1 MNNKKL
7 LNIPPEKRQHED
19 FFVWEKRL
27 LKNNP
32 SLRREFERQ
41 QPEFAMI
48 QAMIDVRKKKD
59 LSQKQL
65 AKKLG
70 TTQSA
75 ISRLEKGNISP
86 TVNFLQKLA
95 DALDSRLDIRF
106 LSYS

>member
-1 MNNKKL
+1 MNKKKI

-19 FFVWEKRL
+19 FLVWEKRV
-27 LKNNP
+27 LKNN
-32 SLRREFERQ
+32 LALGREFERQ

-48 QAMIDVRKKKD
+48 QAMIDIRRKKD
-59 LSQKQL
+59 LSQKEL

-106 LSYS
+106 LSYQ

>member
-1 MNNKKL
+1 MVNKKA
-7 LNIPPEKRQHED
+7 LNIPPEKRHHED
-19 FFVWEKRL
+19 VNVFIKES
-27 LKNNP
+27 LKNP
-32 SLRREFERQ
+32 KIKAEFDKL

-48 QAMIDVRKKKD
+48 QAMIDIRRKKD

-106 LSYS
+106 LSYQ

>member
-1 MNNKKL
+1 MTNKKV
-7 LNIPPEKRQHED
+7 LNIPPEKRKHLD
-19 FFVWEKRL
+19 FNVFLNKQ
-27 LKNNP
+27 LKDP
-32 SLRREFERQ
+32 KFKAEWDRQ

-48 QAMIDVRKKKD
+48 QAMIDVRRKKD

-95 DALDSRLDIRF
+95 EALDSRLDIRF

>member
-1 MNNKKL
+1 MNNKIL
-7 LNIPPEKRQHED
+7 DIPPEKRKHLD
-19 FFVWEKRL
+19 YNVFFKRR
-27 LKNNP
+27 LKDP
-32 SLRREFERQ
+32 KFKAEWERQ

-48 QAMIDVRKKKD
+48 QAMIDIRRKKD
-59 LSQKQL
+59 LSQKEL

-95 DALDSRLDIRF
+95 EALDSKLDIRF

>member
-1 MNNKKL
+1 MKKQVY
-7 LNIPPEKRQHED
+7 IPPEKRKHLD
-19 FFVWEKRL
+19 FEIVLKKY
-27 LKNNP
+27 LKNP
-32 SLRREFERQ
+32 SFKAEYDKL
-41 QPEFAMI
+41 QPEFAVM
-48 QAMIDVRKKKD
+48 QAIIDTRKKKAY
-59 LSQKQL
+59 SQKQL

-86 TVNFLQKLA
+86 TVGFLQKLA

>member
-1 MNNKKL
+1 MTNKKV
-7 LNIPPEKRQHED
+7 LNIQPENRKHLD
-19 FFVWEKRL
+19 FNVFLNKRL
-27 LKNNP
+27 KNPKFKAEWN
-32 SLRREFERQ
+32 RQ

-48 QAMIDVRKKKD
+48 QAMIDVRRKKD

-95 DALDSRLDIRF
+95 EALDSRLDIRF

>member
-1 MNNKKL
+1 MANKKV
-7 LNIPPEKRQHED
+7 LNIPPEKRNHED
-19 FFVWEKRL
+19 VTVFIDES
-27 LKNNP
+27 LKNP
-32 SLRREFERQ
+32 KIKAEFDKL

-48 QAMIDVRKKKD
+48 QAMIDIRRKKD
-59 LSQKQL
+59 LSQKEL

-95 DALDSRLDIRF
+95 EALDSKLDIRF

>member
-1 MNNKKL
+1 MKKRVY
-7 LNIPPEKRQHED
+7 IPPEERKHLDFED
-19 FFVWEKRL
+19 VLKEQ
-27 LKNNP
+27 LKNP
-32 SLRREFERQ
+32 KFKAEYDKL
-41 QPEFAMI
+41 QPEFAVL
-48 QAMIDVRKKKD
+48 QAIIDTRKKKA

-75 ISRLEKGNISP
+75 ISRLEGGNVSP

-95 DALDSRLDIRF
+95 EALDSRLDIRF

>member
-1 MNNKKL
+1 MINKKVQD
-7 LNIPPEKRQHED
+7 ISSEERKHED
-19 FFVWEKRL
+19 VTAFINES
-27 LKNNP
+27 LKNP
-32 SLRREFERQ
+32 KIKAEFDKL

-48 QAMIDVRKKKD
+48 QAMIDVRRKKD
-59 LSQKQL
+59 LSQKEL

>member
-59 LSQKQL
+59 LSQKKSL
-65 AKKLG
+65 RK
-70 TTQSA
+70 
-75 ISRLEKGNISP
+75 SP
-86 TVNFLQKLA
+86 
-95 DALDSRLDIRF
+95 SEE
-106 LSYS
+106 

>member
-1 MNNKKL
+1 MNNNKV
-7 LNIPPEKRQHED
+7 LNISFKNRKHLDFNVFLNEKLKDSD
-19 FFVWEKRL
+19 FKSEWDK
-27 LKNNP
+27 
-32 SLRREFERQ
+32 Q
-41 QPEFAMI
+41 QPEFAVI
-48 QAMIDVRKKKD
+48 QAMIDARRKKD

>member
-1 MNNKKL
+1 ML
-7 LNIPPEKRQHED
+7 
-19 FFVWEKRL
+19 
-27 LKNNP
+27 
-32 SLRREFERQ
+32 
-41 QPEFAMI
+41 
-48 QAMIDVRKKKD
+48 QAMIDVRRKKD
-59 LSQKQL
+59 LSQKEL

-95 DALDSRLDIRF
+95 EALDSRLDIRF

>member
-1 MNNKKL
+1 MTNKKV
-7 LNIPPEKRQHED
+7 LNIPPEKRKHLD
-19 FFVWEKRL
+19 FNVF
-27 LKNNP
+27 LKKQLND
-32 SLRREFERQ
+32 SKFKAEWDRQ

-48 QAMIDVRKKKD
+48 QAMIDIRRKKD

-86 TVNFLQKLA
+86 TVDFLQKLA
-95 DALDSRLDIRF
+95 DALDSKLDIRF